1 MGQRPGFA
9 GRGVRL
15 CMIFAIIGACLLLAA
30 PSAHAQ
36 RGRRPTAAQRAA
48 MQKAREQM
56 QAYQRDVLRYQNE
69 MAAKQ
74 AEIVRKLDANGD
86 GQLRG
91 PEKSKFDKHMH
102 EIQTGRQPNP
112 FVGILPPGQGVGM
125 KTATK

>member
-1 MGQRPGFA
+1 MGQRTGFA
-9 GRGVRL
+9 SRSVRL
-15 CMIFAIIGACLLLAA
+15 LLIITMTGSCLLLAA
-30 PSAHAQ
+30 PSAQAQ

-56 QAYQRDVLRYQNE
+56 QAYQKDVLRYQNE

-74 AEIVRKLDANGD
+74 AEIVRKFDANGD

-91 PEKSKFDKHMH
+91 PEKSKFDKHMY

-112 FVGILPPGQGVGM
+112 FVGILPPGQGAEM
-125 KTATK
+125 KAATK